1 MTTVEPGRSAVG
13 GQALLDRLDRLE
25 PGRPHRRLMF
35 QGGLGYTFDS
45 FDGALMGYAL
55 SAVIVLWGIAA
66 GTAGWLLS
74 SIFFGYLVGALL
86 AGVLADRFGRR
97 RLMMSA
103 LLIFCLFSLLM
114 ATSSGTTE
122 LFVWRALS
130 GVGIGAES
138 TLIAPYISEFLPA
151 RHRGRFVAR
160 TVGFLALGYVLAG
173 IVAPLVVS
181 PHPETGWRIAAVLAA
196 APVLL
201 LLWWRKSL
209 PESPRYLIARGR
221 VAEAAA
227 VVEALERDAGGAEQG
242 PARSA
247 GANGAE
253 RAAAPTDEEGTARQR
268 ATPADAHSRASAVAP
283 PPASAVPPRKHSAL
297 GRLTALWQGRTARTT
312 VVLWVVWFILTGV
325 NYGFTSWL
333 PAMLVAAKG
342 FTITKSFLFALVTAL
357 AQIPGYYAAS
367 ALIDRVERKWL
378 IAAYA
383 TGATL
388 AALGVALADGHA
400 TLLVSAAFLAA
411 FTSGSA
417 AVYYTYTA
425 ELYPTAIRTTG
436 MGAASAVGRVGAIA
450 APIAIGYAYESV
462 GFTNV
467 FLALVGALA
476 VAVAVI
482 VVFGEK
488 TAGRSLEQLEGTT
501 V

>member
-1 MTTVEPGRSAVG
+1 MTTSETGRSTAA
-13 GQALLDRLDRLE
+13 GQDLLVRLDRLE

-55 SAVIVLWGIAA
+55 SAVIVVWGITA

-74 SIFFGYLVGALL
+74 SLFFGYLVGALA
-86 AGVLADRFGRR
+86 AGMLADRFGRR
-97 RLMMSA
+97 QLMMCA
-103 LLIFCLFSLLM
+103 LLLFCVFSLLM
-114 ATSSGTTE
+114 ATSSGTAE

-130 GVGIGAES
+130 GVGIGAET

-173 IVAPLVVS
+173 IVAPLVIA
-181 PHPETGWRIAAVLAA
+181 PHPETGWRFAAVLAA

-209 PESPRYLIARGR
+209 PESPRYLIAQGR
-221 VAEAAA
+221 IAEATQ
-227 VVEALERDAGGAEQG
+227 VVEKIERE
-242 PARSA
+242 A
-247 GANGAE
+247 GANGQDALRTDE
-253 RAAAPTDEEGTARQR
+253 DAPTLAAAAP
-268 ATPADAHSRASAVAP
+268 AVAP
-283 PPASAVPPRKHSAL
+283 AKQGVARQLA
-297 GRLTALWQGRTARTT
+297 ALWQGRTARTT
-312 VVLWVVWFILTGV
+312 LVLWVLWFILTGV
-325 NYGFTSWL
+325 NYGFTSWM

-342 FTITKSFLFALVTAL
+342 FTITKSFVFALVTAL
-357 AQIPGYYAAS
+357 AQIPGYYVAS
-367 ALIDRVERKWL
+367 ALIERMERKWL

-388 AALGVALADGHA
+388 AALGVALAEGQA
-400 TLLVSAAFLAA
+400 ALLVSSAFLAA
-411 FTSGSA
+411 FTNGSA
-417 AVYYTYTA
+417 AVYYAYTA

-436 MGAASAVGRVGAIA
+436 MGAASAVGRIGAIV
-450 APIAIGYAYESV
+450 APITIGYLYQSV

-467 FLALVGALA
+467 FLALVGSLA

-482 VVFGEK
+482 VAFGEK
-488 TAGRSLEQLEGTT
+488 TAGRSLEQLEGVTA
-501 V
+501 

>member
-1 MTTVEPGRSAVG
+1 MTTPKTGRPTDA
-13 GQALLDRLDRLE
+13 GQALLTRLDRLE

-55 SAVIVLWGIAA
+55 SAVIVVWGIAA
-66 GTAGWLLS
+66 STAGWLLS
-74 SIFFGYLVGALL
+74 SIFFGYLVGALG
-86 AGVLADRFGRR
+86 AGLLADRFGRR
-97 RLMMSA
+97 RLMMCA
-103 LLIFCLFSLLM
+103 LLVFCVFSLLM
-114 ATSSGTTE
+114 ATSSGTAE
-122 LFVWRALS
+122 LFLWRALS
-130 GVGIGAES
+130 GVGIGAET

-173 IVAPLVVS
+173 IAAPLVIA
-181 PHPETGWRIAAVLAA
+181 PHPETGWRVAAVLAA
-196 APVLL
+196 TPVLL

-221 VAEAAA
+221 LAEATR
-227 VVEALERDAGGAEQG
+227 VVEKIERE
-242 PARSA
+242 SA
-247 GANGAE
+247 AAE
-253 RAAAPTDEEGTARQR
+253 RRAAPVDEDSPAPDAAAR
-268 ATPADAHSRASAVAP
+268 PAAP
-283 PPASAVPPRKHSAL
+283 HEHGVL
-297 GRLTALWQGRTARTT
+297 GQLAALWQGKTARTT
-312 VVLWVVWFILTGV
+312 LVLWVLWFILTGV
-325 NYGFTSWL
+325 NYGFTSWM

-357 AQIPGYYAAS
+357 AQIPGYYVAS
-367 ALIDRVERKWL
+367 ALIERVERKWL

-388 AALGVALADGHA
+388 AALGVALSDGQTA
-400 TLLVSAAFLAA
+400 LLVSSCFLAA
-411 FTSGSA
+411 FTNGSA
-417 AVYYTYTA
+417 AVYYAYTA

-436 MGAASAVGRVGAIA
+436 MGAASAVGRIGAIV
-450 APIAIGYAYESV
+450 APITIGYVYESV

-482 VVFGEK
+482 ILCGEK
-488 TAGRSLEQLEGTT
+488 TAGRSLEQLEGLTA
-501 V
+501 

>member
-1 MTTVEPGRSAVG
+1 MSTLETGRSAA
-13 GQALLDRLDRLE
+13 GQELLTRLDRLE

-55 SAVIVLWGIAA
+55 SAVIVVWGITA

-74 SIFFGYLVGALL
+74 SIFFGYLVGALG
-86 AGVLADRFGRR
+86 AGILADRFGRR
-97 RLMMSA
+97 RLMMCA
-103 LLIFCLFSLLM
+103 LLFFCVFSLLM
-114 ATSSGTTE
+114 ATSSGTAE
-122 LFVWRALS
+122 LFLWRALA
-130 GVGIGAES
+130 GVGIGAET
-138 TLIAPYISEFLPA
+138 TLIAPYITEFLPA

-173 IVAPLVVS
+173 VAAPLVIS

-201 LLWWRKSL
+201 LVWWRKSL

-221 VAEAAA
+221 IAEAAQVVAEFERESA
-227 VVEALERDAGGAEQG
+227 VSGHLTTPLDEDTPESGSVG
-242 PARSA
+242 P
-247 GANGAE
+247 
-253 RAAAPTDEEGTARQR
+253 AAAP
-268 ATPADAHSRASAVAP
+268 
-283 PPASAVPPRKHSAL
+283 RKRSVL
-297 GRLTALWQGRTARTT
+297 GQIAALWQGKMARTT
-312 VVLWVVWFILTGV
+312 LVLWVLWFILTGV
-325 NYGFTSWL
+325 NYGFTSWM

-357 AQIPGYYAAS
+357 AQIPGYYVAS
-367 ALIDRVERKWL
+367 TLIERVERKWL

-388 AALGVALADGHA
+388 AALGVALADGQA
-400 TLLVSAAFLAA
+400 ALLVSSSFLAA
-411 FTSGSA
+411 FTNGSA
-417 AVYYTYTA
+417 AVYYAYTA

-436 MGAASAVGRVGAIA
+436 VGAASAVGRIGAII
-450 APIAIGYAYESV
+450 APITIGYVYQSV

-488 TAGRSLEQLEGTT
+488 TAGRSLEQLEGATA
-501 V
+501 